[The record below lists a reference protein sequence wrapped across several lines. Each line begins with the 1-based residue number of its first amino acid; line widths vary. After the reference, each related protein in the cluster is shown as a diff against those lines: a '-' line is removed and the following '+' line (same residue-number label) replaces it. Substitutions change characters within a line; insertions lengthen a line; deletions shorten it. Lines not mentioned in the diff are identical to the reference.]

1 MTFLAECGLFRVIYP
16 LDVINMSIWFHPLSR
31 QTLAFWNL
39 YKCNKCRSLKFLIQI
54 PTLRCRNTVGGQT
67 GISQQRD
74 KAEFEFLNWTKG
86 NLAARR
92 WFPDCSCPRK
102 LVTEGFHPPS
112 ACSTIFQQ
120 LQRRD
125 TFFHWLHDVWAT
137 IVAENTRQLQHFQV
151 NHSPSSNY
159 LEKCFPSSCS
169 MACAWFAVSIK
180 KCKFQEVDICI
191 CLQKLRNWTPYL
203 QLSCEAC
210 AYRNIV
216 PHCWNEPKHWIAEES
231 RQKHHP
237 QLQSF
242 FNYFHFRRDVTTKYY
257 CASRHQGWLTS
268 LH

>member
-1 MTFLAECGLFRVIYP
+1 MQKLKVLDSNPNIAMQKHWWRTNGNFSTTGQSRVWVSQLDKGEFSGTAVVSRLLLPTKAPHRGLPSTVRV
-16 LDVINMSIWFHPLSR
+16 LHDLS
-31 QTLAFWNL
+31 T
-39 YKCNKCRSLKFLIQI
+39 
-54 PTLRCRNTVGGQT
+54 
-67 GISQQRD
+67 
-74 KAEFEFLNWTKG
+74 
-86 NLAARR
+86 AATP
-92 WFPDCSCPRK
+92 WY
-102 LVTEGFHPPS
+102 
-112 ACSTIFQQ
+112 I
-120 LQRRD
+120 
-125 TFFHWLHDVWAT
+125 FFHWLHDVWAT

-191 CLQKLRNWTPYL
+191 CLQKLRNWTAYL